1 MIHYSVVW
9 LSITAVFVYMNLMF
23 ILALLL
29 KKNDVVDVA
38 WGIGFILIAVM
49 NLLISGWN
57 FRVLLSSVL
66 VIIWGL
72 RLAVYIF
79 MRNRGQ
85 QEDFRYAQWKKDWGS
100 HWLIRSYLQVFLL
113 QGFFML
119 LIAYPLF
126 VYSGFQSSPAGSWDL
141 IGAIVWI
148 IGFFWEAVGDFQMRR
163 FKQDP
168 ANRGKIMDK
177 GLWKYTRHPNYFGE
191 STMWWGIF
199 VITLNYQYGWTAILS
214 PIVITLLLLKV
225 SGIPLLEK
233 KYSTNPAYREYIQKT
248 SSFIPW
254 FPRKQNHLG

>member
-1 MIHYSVVW
+1 
-9 LSITAVFVYMNLMF
+9 MNLMF

-126 VYSGFQSSPAGSWDL
+126 VYSGYKSSPAGCWDL
-141 IGAIVWI
+141 IGAIIWI